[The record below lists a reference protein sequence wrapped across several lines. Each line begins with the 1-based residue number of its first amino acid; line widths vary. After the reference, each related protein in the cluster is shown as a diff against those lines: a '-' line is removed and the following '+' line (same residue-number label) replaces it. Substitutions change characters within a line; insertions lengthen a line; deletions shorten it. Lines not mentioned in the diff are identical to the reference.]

1 MTVRDRQHRVLA
13 RVSRP
18 RNRLYIARLR
28 LANPICLAAHP
39 DEEAWR
45 WHARFG
51 HQHFDGLERLIRH
64 NMVHGMPLIHH
75 TEQVCDAC
83 LVGKQRRAPF
93 PQQANYRAAEP
104 LELVHGDL
112 CCPISPPTQGG
123 KRYFLLLV
131 DDHSRFMW
139 LYLLRSKDEAAE
151 AIQRFKV
158 HAERE
163 TGRKLR
169 TFRSDRRGEFN
180 SGEFSLYLADLDVQW
195 HLTAPYTP
203 QQNGVVQRRNQT
215 VVGTA
220 RCMLKGMGVPP
231 QFWGEAVTTTVFVL
245 NRAYSRSVAGKTPF
259 EAWHGRKPSVDFLRV
274 FGCVAHVK
282 DTRPHLSKL
291 EDRSKAMVLLGY
303 EPGSKAYRLFN
314 PVGKRVRVSHDVV
327 FDETRAWE
335 WEKDT
340 GVEDTS
346 FVIEATSTL
355 AAAPSSTARSPTPPE
370 VTQSPTATTP
380 STETDT
386 ASTGS

>member
-180 SGEFSLYLADLDVQW
+180 SGEFSLYLADLDVQR

-215 VVGTA
+215 VVGTGPVHAQRDGSATAVLGRGRDHDCLRAQPCVLQERCGQDSVRSLAWQEALRRLPA
-220 RCMLKGMGVPP
+220 RVWLCSTRQGHAATPLKARGQEQG
-231 QFWGEAVTTTVFVL
+231 
-245 NRAYSRSVAGKTPF
+245 
-259 EAWHGRKPSVDFLRV
+259 HG
-274 FGCVAHVK
+274 A
-282 DTRPHLSKL
+282 
-291 EDRSKAMVLLGY
+291 A
-303 EPGSKAYRLFN
+303 
-314 PVGKRVRVSHDVV
+314 RVR
-327 FDETRAWE
+327 TRE
-335 WEKDT
+335 Q
-340 GVEDTS
+340 GV
-346 FVIEATSTL
+346 STL
-355 AAAPSSTARSPTPPE
+355 QPRGQARPRLSRCR
-370 VTQSPTATTP
+370 V
-380 STETDT
+380 
-386 ASTGS
+386 